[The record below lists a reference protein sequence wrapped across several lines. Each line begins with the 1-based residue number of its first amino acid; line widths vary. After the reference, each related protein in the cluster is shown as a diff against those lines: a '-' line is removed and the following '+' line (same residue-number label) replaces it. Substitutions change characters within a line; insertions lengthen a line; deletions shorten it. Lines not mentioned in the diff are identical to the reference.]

1 MVVRGDHIDSGL
13 KIHNSG
19 KTQGSSCSIIHKMRA
34 NRLMKFIFQKDLTD
48 EELQDYILYDKIKKE
63 K

>member
-1 MVVRGDHIDSGL
+1 
-13 KIHNSG
+13 
-19 KTQGSSCSIIHKMRA
+19 MRA